1 MKRTMIELAEA
12 GVQMAVLVALYP
24 IWFLVG
30 LYARMT
36 RFDRF
41 DRTICRVCGLWLF
54 PAFGRWWMPMV
65 WLNWHY

>member
-1 MKRTMIELAEA
+1 MRQTMIELAEA
-12 GVQMAVLVALYP
+12 GVQLAVLIALYP

-36 RFDRF
+36 RRDRF
-41 DRTICRVCGLWLF
+41 NNVGRVCGLWLF